1 MGAVAKAEHRLNER
15 NWAESRL
22 RWTESSDVHG
32 ASGASAVNITDVSIK
47 NPVFAWM
54 LMASTML
61 FGIVAITRLGVSQY
75 PDVDYPNISVSV
87 GWPGASPSA
96 IEREIVEP
104 LEQSISQV
112 EGVKSMSSK
121 SSSGNGRIT
130 VVFDISR
137 DVDLALQDVQ
147 ARVGAATRSLPKDVQ
162 TPSVSKSNP
171 DDQAILTVAVTGPFS
186 RQILADVAQY
196 QVQEKLQTVPGVGQ
210 ITITG
215 ALQRNIRIWLDA
227 SRLAE
232 KGVVANDV
240 INALRTE
247 HVEVP
252 GGQLES
258 AGRNLNV
265 RLLGEALDLEELKKL
280 VVKRSKAPSTSGSSG
295 SSGSAGGANAANTA
309 ASATG
314 SPAPVYLE
322 DVADVEDGFSD
333 TTSIA
338 RLDGIPLQAL
348 GVLKQRGTNAVSVAK
363 GVRARV
369 DEIQRSLPEGMK
381 VQVLFDQTVFIEES
395 VHELELEL
403 GMAVVLTALVCW
415 LFLGSLSSTLNV
427 VLAIPM
433 SLLGTTAIIYFCG
446 FTLNTFT
453 LLGLSL
459 AVGLVVDDAVMV
471 MENIYR
477 HAEMGKDRVKA
488 AADGTKEITFAALAA
503 TLAVIA
509 IFLPVI
515 FMQGVIGKFFFQF
528 GVTLSVCVLLSY
540 LEAIT
545 LAPARCA
552 QILSA
557 SREDRGA
564 LGRLADRAFLRLE
577 RAYAR
582 FLGLALRHPWKVLLA
597 SMVFLGAT
605 LSLVR
610 YIPTEFIPTQDQ
622 SRLNVRLQ
630 TEAGTTPDAA
640 APLIARAE
648 EKLRKH
654 PEISSMLS
662 TLSGSQGQ
670 ITLTL
675 VPPDERKMSAK
686 DLSASLRRELQGIA
700 GLRASIQ
707 DPSQQ
712 GFGSTRSSPVD
723 FTVRGA
729 SWEELVES
737 SEKIRKD
744 LEASGFVTDVNS
756 DYQLGG
762 QELQI
767 IPDRRR
773 ATDLGVS
780 ISDLGSTVSALVGG
794 NTVGKFSTGGR
805 RIDIRMRL
813 LAGQR
818 SRPEDVSNI
827 LIRTQTGQLVPM
839 SMLVT
844 QREQPVLQTI
854 SRLDRERAISITANV
869 APGHAQADAMAK
881 VYELGRDLPV
891 GTRIVAGGQASQL
904 EETTSGLAFAMLIG
918 IAVAY
923 MVLASQFNSFLH
935 PVTVLTILPLALSGA
950 VLGLVGGGKSLN
962 LFSMIGLLLL
972 MGIVKKNSI
981 LLVEYAN
988 HIREHDGAD
997 ALTAASKAGPL
1008 RLRPILMTTI
1018 ATMMAAVPP
1027 ILGLG
1032 PGTETRSPMAA
1043 AVLGGLAVS
1052 TILSLVVVPAFY
1064 VVSDRIRGKVFKT
1077 PPERP
1082 GQTPG
1087 QTPEEHADKPA
1098 AVVHTS

>member
-1 MGAVAKAEHRLNER
+1 L
-15 NWAESRL
+15 
-22 RWTESSDVHG
+22 
-32 ASGASAVNITDVSIK
+32 NITDVSIK

-61 FGIVAITRLGVSQY
+61 FGIIAIARVGISQY

-87 GWPGASPSA
+87 SWPGASPAA

-121 SSSGNGRIT
+121 ASADTGRIT
-130 VVFDISR
+130 VVFDMSR

-147 ARVGAATRSLPKDVQ
+147 ARVGSATRSLPKDVA
-162 TPSVSKSNP
+162 PASVSKSNP
-171 DDQAILTVAVTGPFS
+171 DDQAIVTIGVTGPFS
-186 RQILADVAQY
+186 AQILADVARY
-196 QVQEKLQTVPGVGQ
+196 QVQEKLQTVAGVGQ
-210 ITITG
+210 ITLSG
-215 ALQRNIRIWLDA
+215 YVDRNVRIWLDA

-240 INALRTE
+240 ISAIRTE

-252 GGQLES
+252 GGQLETG
-258 AGRNLNV
+258 GRALDV
-265 RLLGEALDLEELKKL
+265 RLLGEALDLEQFRKL
-280 VVKRSKAPSTSGSSG
+280 VVKRAKPPTSGAAGSVAAADPGAG
-295 SSGSAGGANAANTA
+295 SS
-309 ASATG
+309 
-314 SPAPVYLE
+314 PVYLE
-322 DVADVEDGFSD
+322 DVADVEDGFAD
-333 TTSIA
+333 KTSLA
-338 RLDGIPLQAL
+338 RLDGVPLQAM
-348 GVLKQRGTNAVSVAK
+348 GVLKQRGTNAVAVAK
-363 GVRARV
+363 GVRERV
-369 DEIQRSLPEGMK
+369 AEIQRTLPEGMK
-381 VQVLFDQTVFIEES
+381 VLVLFDQTIFIEES

-403 GMAVVLTALVCW
+403 GMAVVLTAIVCW
-415 LFLGSLSSTLNV
+415 LFLGSFSSTVNV

-433 SLLGTTAIIYFCG
+433 SLLGTIAVVYFLG

-528 GVTLSVCVLLSY
+528 GVTLSIAVMLSY

-552 QILSA
+552 QILKA

-564 LGRLADRAFLRLE
+564 MGRFADRAFSRLE
-577 RAYAR
+577 KGYAALLVRA
-582 FLGLALRHPWKVLLA
+582 LGHPWKVLAGAGCCLA
-597 SMVFLGAT
+597 AT
-605 LSLVR
+605 MLLVR
-610 YIPTEFIPTQDQ
+610 FIPTEFIPTQDQ

-630 TEAGTTPDAA
+630 TEAGTTPAAA

-648 EKLRKH
+648 EKLARH
-654 PEISSMLS
+654 PEVTSMLS
-662 TLSGSQGQ
+662 TLQGSSGS
-670 ITLTL
+670 IVLTL
-675 VPPDERKMSAK
+675 VPPSERKMTAAQ
-686 DLSASLRRELQGIA
+686 LSASLRKELQGIG

-712 GFGSTRSSPVD
+712 GFGSTKSSPVD

-729 SWEELVES
+729 NWEELVSSAES
-737 SEKIRKD
+737 IRKD
-744 LEASGFVTDVNS
+744 LEASGFCTDVTS

-767 IPDRRR
+767 VPDRRR
-773 ATDLGVS
+773 ATEAGVS
-780 ISDLGSTVSALVGG
+780 VSDLGTTVSALVGG
-794 NTVGKFSTGGR
+794 NVVGKFSTGGR

-813 LAGQR
+813 LADQR
-818 SRPEDVSNI
+818 TRPEDVSNI
-827 LIRTQTGQLVPM
+827 RIRTQSGQLIPM
-839 SMLVT
+839 SMVVT
-844 QREQPVLQTI
+844 QQEQPVLQTI
-854 SRLDRERAISITANV
+854 SRLDRERAISISANV
-869 APGHAQADAMAK
+869 APGHSQTEAMNK
-881 VYELGRDLPV
+881 VYELGKALPI
-891 GTRIVAGGQASQL
+891 GTRIVAAGQASQL

-923 MVLASQFNSFLH
+923 MVLASQFNSFLD
-935 PVTVLTILPLALSGA
+935 PVTVLTILPLAMSGA
-950 VLGLVGGGKSLN
+950 VLGLVSAGKSLN

-997 ALTAASKAGPL
+997 ALTAASRAGPL

-1027 ILGLG
+1027 ILGFG

-1052 TILSLVVVPAFY
+1052 TVLSLLVVPAFY
-1064 VVSDRIRGKVFKT
+1064 VVSDGIRSKVFKKK
-1077 PPERP
+1077 PEP
-1082 GQTPG
+1082 LLDHTA
-1087 QTPEEHADKPA
+1087 TMA
-1098 AVVHTS
+1098 AVVAPEPPHAD

>member
-1 MGAVAKAEHRLNER
+1 M
-15 NWAESRL
+15 
-22 RWTESSDVHG
+22 
-32 ASGASAVNITDVSIK
+32 NITDVSIK

-61 FGIVAITRLGVSQY
+61 FGIVAITRVGISQY

-87 GWPGASPSA
+87 SWPGASPSA
-96 IEREIVEP
+96 VEREIVEP
-104 LEQSISQV
+104 LEQSIAQV

-121 SSSGNGRIT
+121 ASAGNGRIT
-130 VVFDISR
+130 VVFDMSR
-137 DVDLALQDVQ
+137 NVDLALQDVQ
-147 ARVGAATRSLPKDVQ
+147 ARVGSATRSLPKDV
-162 TPSVSKSNP
+162 PPASVSKSNP
-171 DDQAILTVAVTGPFS
+171 DDQAILTIGVTGPFS
-186 RQILADVAQY
+186 RQILADVARY
-196 QVQEKLQTVPGVGQ
+196 QVQEKLQTVAGVGQ
-210 ITITG
+210 ITLTG
-215 ALQRNIRIWLDA
+215 YLNRNVRIWLDA

-240 INALRTE
+240 IGAIRTE

-252 GGQLES
+252 GGQLETG
-258 AGRNLNV
+258 GRSLNV
-265 RLLGEALDLEELKKL
+265 RLLGEALDLDAFRKL
-280 VVKRSKAPSTSGSSG
+280 VVKRTK
-295 SSGSAGGANAANTA
+295 
-309 ASATG
+309 
-314 SPAPVYLE
+314 PAPVYLE
-322 DVADVEDGFSD
+322 DVADVEDGFEDS
-333 TTSIA
+333 TSLA

-348 GVLKQRGTNAVSVAK
+348 GVLKQRGTNAVAVAK
-363 GVRARV
+363 GVRERV
-369 DEIQRSLPEGMK
+369 DEIQRSLPDGMK
-381 VQVLFDQTVFIEES
+381 VEVLFDQTRFIEES

-403 GMAVVLTALVCW
+403 GMAVILTAIVCW

-433 SLLGTTAIIYFCG
+433 SLLGTVAVIYFLG

-477 HAEMGKDRVKA
+477 HAEMGKDRVTA
-488 AADGTKEITFAALAA
+488 SADGTKEITFAALAA

-528 GVTLSVCVLLSY
+528 GVTLSIAVMLSY

-552 QILSA
+552 QILKA
-557 SREDRGA
+557 SREDRGR
-564 LGRLADRAFLRLE
+564 LGRLADKGFAKLE
-577 RAYAR
+577 RGYASL
-582 FLGLALRHPWKVLLA
+582 LGRALRHPVKVLLA
-597 SMVFLGAT
+597 SLIFLGST
-605 LSLVR
+605 LALVR
-610 YIPTEFIPTQDQ
+610 FIPTEFIPTQDQ

-630 TEAGTTPDAA
+630 TEAGTTPVAA

-648 EKLRKH
+648 EKLKTH
-654 PEISSMLS
+654 PEIQSMLA
-662 TLSGSQGQ
+662 TLQGSSGQ

-675 VPPDERKMSAK
+675 VPPSERKMTAAEF
-686 DLSASLRRELQGIA
+686 SASLRKELQGIA

-712 GFGSTRSSPVD
+712 GFGSTKSSPVD

-729 SWEELVES
+729 SWDELVAS
-737 SEKIRKD
+737 AQKIKD
-744 LEASGFVTDVNS
+744 DLQASGLVTDLNS

-773 ATDLGVS
+773 ATELGVS
-780 ISDLGSTVSALVGG
+780 VADLGTTVSALVGG
-794 NTVGKFSTGGR
+794 NVVGKFSTGGR

-818 SRPEDVSNI
+818 TRPEDVSNI
-827 LIRTQTGQLVPM
+827 QIRTQSGLLIPM
-839 SMLVT
+839 SMVVT
-844 QREQPVLQTI
+844 QKEQPVLQSI
-854 SRLDRERAISITANV
+854 SRLDRERAISISGNV
-869 APGHAQADAMAK
+869 AAGKSQAEAMNK
-881 VYELGRDLPV
+881 VYELGKQLPV

-904 EETTSGLAFAMLIG
+904 EETTSGLAFAMIIG

-950 VLGLVGGGKSLN
+950 VLGLVGAGKTLN

-1052 TILSLVVVPAFY
+1052 TVLSLLVVPAFY
-1064 VVSDRIRGKVFKT
+1064 VVSDNVRSKIFRTKT
-1077 PPERP
+1077 PAAP
-1082 GQTPG
+1082 
-1087 QTPEEHADKPA
+1087 HAAPPA
-1098 AVVHTS
+1098 HAPPAE